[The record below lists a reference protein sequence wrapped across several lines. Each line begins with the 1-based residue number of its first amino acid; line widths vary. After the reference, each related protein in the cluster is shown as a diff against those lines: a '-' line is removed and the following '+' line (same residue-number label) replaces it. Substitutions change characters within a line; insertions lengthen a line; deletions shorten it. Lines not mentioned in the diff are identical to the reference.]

1 MDPCE
6 QMVESSL
13 LRVVRAAPAAEAE
26 VVELVWIPRQVVPL
40 PLHVPDTAT
49 APRPTDLRVSD
60 EHRSRDP
67 DARVDAGCVLSV
79 RVCEVELDPEWAA
92 RRPPG
97 GSPAQERQQVAT
109 VHHPAAPRRATRSGM
124 GQGQHRGCEVDI
136 CDRLADLGNPGAP
149 VARWESDVEGA
160 AVGLLVRI
168 ELSAPDPVL
177 SKEDPVVRVEDEDRP
192 TELSEISELAIEA
205 PYRSVDL
212 LEGGETAPVAGR
224 LATHFTVRQP
234 PLVREEQ
241 GLSLTSASLNDGG

>member
-1 MDPCE
+1 
-6 QMVESSL
+6 MVTRFAAPGARLTISADWPGTAALSRSSA
-13 LRVVRAAPAAEAE
+13 RRSASGHVRERRSSGGSSRADGGAVAVRAVVRAAAAAEAE

-40 PLHVPDTAT
+40 PLHVPDAAT
-49 APRPTDLRVSD
+49 APRPTDLCVSD

-79 RVCEVELDPEWAA
+79 RVCEVELDPERAV

-136 CDRLADLGNPGAP
+136 CDRLADLGDPGAP
-149 VARWESDVEGA
+149 VARWESDVEGG

-168 ELSAPDPVL
+168 ELSCPDPVL
-177 SKEDPVVRVEDEDRP
+177 PKEDPVVRVEDEDRP
-192 TELSEISELAIEA
+192 TELSEISNS
-205 PYRSVDL
+205 P
-212 LEGGETAPVAGR
+212 
-224 LATHFTVRQP
+224 
-234 PLVREEQ
+234 
-241 GLSLTSASLNDGG
+241 